1 MMKEKIK
8 EFMDYLDLVI
18 ELLKKLASIVW
29 RFTVLII
36 AIKYLIH
43 HIVG

>member
-1 MMKEKIK
+1 
-8 EFMDYLDLVI
+8 MDYLDLAI
-18 ELLKKLASIVW
+18 ELLKKFALIAW